1 MPVYQLPPL
10 PTTATAVI
18 LITTWME
25 SQGDTR
31 TIKSN
36 DMSCVNILHRTHS
49 NIWSKSILNAIG
61 LNNVTRGRL
70 ECLDLELS
78 EGCPLIEIRVVC
90 YNVMQILI
98 FVLWLFLTTREQD
111 EIGQK
116 GTHRK
121 GLGDALLESL

>member
-61 LNNVTRGRL
+61 LNNVTRG
-70 ECLDLELS
+70 
-78 EGCPLIEIRVVC
+78 
-90 YNVMQILI
+90 
-98 FVLWLFLTTREQD
+98 
-111 EIGQK
+111 
-116 GTHRK
+116 
-121 GLGDALLESL
+121 